1 MCEVMDQQARLAAI
15 EKQMIEVIE
24 NNLEFKEIFNRLM
37 CIHGIDKVAAWI
49 IHLHFTEVIKEACL
63 KDKKP
68 VMKANSFPF
77 SFMSLVTVTS
87 FIPVS
92 AQIFCIPRRRSLPIC
107 CAIVLLIGYDMLD
120 IDFSRVFLINSPYPN
135 PRETTALWWV

>member
-49 IHLHFTEVIKEACL
+49 IHLHFMEVIKEACL

-68 VMKANSFPF
+68 VMKANSFSF
-77 SFMSLVTVTS
+77 SFISLVTVTS

-92 AQIFCIPRRRSLPIC
+92 A
-107 CAIVLLIGYDMLD
+107 
-120 IDFSRVFLINSPYPN
+120 
-135 PRETTALWWV
+135 